1 MYKRQVNTFKEL
13 VDTKYPIKLSV
24 GVQGS
29 SIELLMRNI
38 FAYYG
43 VTYEDIASWG
53 GKIEYL
59 NIGDASTPVSYTHL
73 DLRLALQDIAGCE
86 ITVSAS
92 SSMTMMSGNDINV
105 EVSGDD
111 YDTLE
116 MIANDLKDQ
125 IAALP
130 DAVDVESSL
139 SEAVDQVKVSIRR
152 EAAAQ

>member
-1 MYKRQVNTFKEL
+1 MEDMYYIAQ
-13 VDTKYPIKLSV
+13 
-24 GVQGS
+24 GGGS
-29 SIELLMRNI
+29 SMMSSGNSVTMGVNLVGKSERERSAFDIE
-38 FAYYG
+38 
-43 VTYEDIASWG
+43 D
-53 GKIEYL
+53 
-59 NIGDASTPVSYTHL
+59 

-152 EAAAQ
+152 EAAAQYGPDRRVYWLRGPVGADRRHRHHSYH

>member
-1 MYKRQVNTFKEL
+1 MGVNL
-13 VDTKYPIKLSV
+13 VGKSERERSAFD
-24 GVQGS
+24 
-29 SIELLMRNI
+29 IE
-38 FAYYG
+38 
-43 VTYEDIASWG
+43 D
-53 GKIEYL
+53 
-59 NIGDASTPVSYTHL
+59 

-130 DAVDVESSL
+130 DEMCIRDRSSTTIQRLIRSLLLL
-139 SEAVDQVKVSIRR
+139 STKVVSFLLSLIHISSGWT
-152 EAAAQ
+152 AGSN